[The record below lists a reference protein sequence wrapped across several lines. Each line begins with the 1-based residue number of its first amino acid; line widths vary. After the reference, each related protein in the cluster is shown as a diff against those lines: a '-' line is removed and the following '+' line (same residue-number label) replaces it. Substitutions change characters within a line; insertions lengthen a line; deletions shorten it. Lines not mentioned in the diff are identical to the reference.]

1 MESAET
7 SANPQTEKLIL
18 WAVLFL
24 FLAVRA
30 FTLSTYA
37 D

>member
-18 WAVLFL
+18 WAVFFL
-24 FLAVRA
+24 
-30 FTLSTYA
+30 
-37 D
+37 